1 LVLAA
6 VASWNSI
13 HRAADDRAK
22 LARNYGSNVMDEG
35 GLYHVTFSRLA
46 SLKLRAS
53 RVQDQRDEERIGEAR
68 GLTVTRAGEVLSDL
82 MARPLQPG
90 LYLVATPIG
99 NLADVSLRALAILAR
114 ADLIA
119 AEDTRHSKKLLSH
132 FGLRGALSA
141 YHEHNAEKER
151 PKLLARLG
159 AGQSVALISDAGTPL
174 VSDPG
179 YKLVRAALDA
189 GVTVISIPGPSAAL
203 AALTSSGLPTDT
215 FLFGGFLPS
224 KSGARRARLDELK
237 AVPATLIL
245 FEASSRL
252 GKSLA
257 DMADLLGARE
267 AAVAKELTKLHEG
280 VMRGRLDQLAADFSG
295 EAPKGEFVV
304 VVAPPAADQGEPS
317 DELIAEQLD
326 KALKLESF
334 RDAVR
339 SVAEV
344 LNVSRARVYE
354 LGLKLK
360 RE

>member
-1 LVLAA
+1 MQ
-6 VASWNSI
+6 
-13 HRAADDRAK
+13 DR
-22 LARNYGSNVMDEG
+22 
-35 GLYHVTFSRLA
+35 
-46 SLKLRAS
+46 
-53 RVQDQRDEERIGEAR
+53 QDEERIGEAIR
-68 GLTVTRAGEVLSDL
+68 LTVTRAGEVLADL
-82 MARPLQPG
+82 MARPLQPA

-99 NLADVSLRALAILAR
+99 NLADISLRALSILAR

-132 FGLRGALSA
+132 FALRRELTP

-151 PKLLARLG
+151 PRLLARLR

-174 VSDPG
+174 ISDPG
-179 YKLVRAALDA
+179 YKLVREALEA
-189 GVTVISIPGPSAAL
+189 GLMAISIPGPSASL

-215 FLFGGFLPS
+215 FLFGGFLPP
-224 KSGARRARLDELK
+224 KSGSRRGRLEALK

-245 FEASSRL
+245 FESASRL

-257 DMADLLGARE
+257 DMADLLGSRE
-267 AAVAKELTKLHEG
+267 AAVAKELTKLHET
-280 VMRGRLDQLAADFSG
+280 VTRGRLDRLAADFSG
-295 EAPKGEFVV
+295 ETLKGEFVV
-304 VVAPPAADQGEPS
+304 VVAPPAADQSEPS
-317 DELIAEQLD
+317 DETIVEQLA

-360 RE
+360 RD

>member
-1 LVLAA
+1 V
-6 VASWNSI
+6 
-13 HRAADDRAK
+13 RDR
-22 LARNYGSNVMDEG
+22 NEE
-35 GLYHVTFSRLA
+35 
-46 SLKLRAS
+46 
-53 RVQDQRDEERIGEAR
+53 QRSDSGQ
-68 GLTVTRAGEVLSDL
+68 TQPPVRAGEVLAEL

-99 NLADVSLRALAILAR
+99 NLGDISLRALSVLAR

-132 FGLRGALSA
+132 FGLRGALTP

-151 PKLLARLG
+151 PRLIARLR

-174 VSDPG
+174 ISDPG
-179 YKLVRAALDA
+179 YKLTREALDQ
-189 GVTVISIPGPSAAL
+189 GLTVTSIPGPSAAL
-203 AALTSSGLPTDT
+203 AALTASGLPTDT
-215 FLFGGFLPS
+215 FLFAGFLPA
-224 KSGARRARLDELK
+224 KSGARRARLEELK
-237 AVPATLIL
+237 DVPATLVM
-245 FEASSRL
+245 FETAPRL
-252 GKSLA
+252 AKCLA

-267 AAVAKELTKLHEG
+267 AAICKELTKLHEI
-280 VMRGRLDQLAADFSG
+280 VIRGRLDQLTGEMAAADTL
-295 EAPKGEFVV
+295 KGEFVV
-304 VVAPPAADQGEPS
+304 VVAPPAANADEPS
-317 DELIAEQLD
+317 DAMIQQQIA

-360 RE
+360 RD

>member
-1 LVLAA
+1 
-6 VASWNSI
+6 
-13 HRAADDRAK
+13 
-22 LARNYGSNVMDEG
+22 M
-35 GLYHVTFSRLA
+35 
-46 SLKLRAS
+46 
-53 RVQDQRDEERIGEAR
+53 QDQHDQERIGEAVR
-68 GLTVTRAGEVLSDL
+68 LTVTRASEVLGDL
-82 MARPLQPG
+82 MARPLAPA

-99 NLADVSLRALAILAR
+99 NLADISLRALAILAR

-132 FGLRGALSA
+132 FALRGELTP

-151 PKLLARLG
+151 PKLLARLS

-179 YKLVRAALDA
+179 YKLVRAALEA
-189 GVTVISIPGPSAAL
+189 GLTVISIPGPSASL

-215 FLFGGFLPS
+215 FLFAGFLPP
-224 KSGARRARLDELK
+224 KSGARRGRLEALRT
-237 AVPATLIL
+237 VPATLIL
-245 FEASSRL
+245 FESASRL

-280 VMRGRLDQLAADFSG
+280 VTRGRLDRLAGVFADG
-295 EAPKGEFVV
+295 EALKGEFVV
-304 VVAPPAADQGEPS
+304 VVAPPAADQAEPS
-317 DELIAEQLD
+317 DEMIVEQLA
-326 KALKLESF
+326 KSLKLDSF

-360 RE
+360 RD